1 MKLENIDLNIDL
13 FFSHYYINI
22 SLAYYDFNFLKD
34 KVIEFI
40 CYYIIKTNKSIC
52 LLRNLYFFN
61 IQGTFIDDLDINNEQ
76 DKIKVINF

>member
-22 SLAYYDFNFLKD
+22 SLAYYDFNFSKD

-40 CYYIIKTNKSIC
+40 CHYIIQNNQKYLPFYES
-52 LLRNLYFFN
+52 LFF
-61 IQGTFIDDLDINNEQ
+61 
-76 DKIKVINF
+76 